1 MFLAARKSRTF
12 GILASP
18 GTSSTILE
26 YSKFRIRFLSNF
38 FGLDVVELLIGLWK
52 ALLSTEVQ
60 HEFLH
65 VSYRES
71 SSDYSGLY
79 LLV

>member
-1 MFLAARKSRTF
+1 MPLYMPK
-12 GILASP
+12 G
-18 GTSSTILE
+18 GWE
-26 YSKFRIRFLSNF
+26 GNF
-38 FGLDVVELLIGLWK
+38 FGLDVVEFLFGLWK
-52 ALLSTEVQ
+52 ALLSVN

>member
-1 MFLAARKSRTF
+1 MPLYMPK
-12 GILASP
+12 G
-18 GTSSTILE
+18 GWE
-26 YSKFRIRFLSNF
+26 GNF
-38 FGLDVVELLIGLWK
+38 FGLDVVEFLFGLWK
-52 ALLSTEVQ
+52 ALLSVK

>member
-1 MFLAARKSRTF
+1 MPLYMPK
-12 GILASP
+12 G
-18 GTSSTILE
+18 GWE
-26 YSKFRIRFLSNF
+26 GNF
-38 FGLDVVELLIGLWK
+38 FGLDVVEFLFGLWK
-52 ALLSTEVQ
+52 ALLSVK

-79 LLV
+79 LLVWRLYGRELADAIPLRNSIESHT

>member
-1 MFLAARKSRTF
+1 MWFVFTTKSLDR
-12 GILASP
+12 
-18 GTSSTILE
+18 
-26 YSKFRIRFLSNF
+26 NF
-38 FGLDVVELLIGLWK
+38 FGLDVVELLIALWK
-52 ALLSTEVQ
+52 AVLAVEP
-60 HEFLH
+60 EYLH